1 MTTIPGPDDATVE
14 KCLILGHG
22 FHDDERHTVVA
33 VLDRLDHRLV
43 GEPADGVRFDLHMKD
58 PGHPGRKITLEC
70 HIAGLPTLVATA
82 TDDDT
87 LVALAH
93 VRDELLRQLS
103 DEKSKR
109 APHH

>member
-22 FHDDERHTVVA
+22 FHDDERHTVVS

-70 HIAGLPTLVATA
+70 HIAGLPTMVATA
-82 TDDDT
+82 TEHDT

>member
-1 MTTIPGPDDATVE
+1 
-14 KCLILGHG
+14 
-22 FHDDERHTVVA
+22 VVS